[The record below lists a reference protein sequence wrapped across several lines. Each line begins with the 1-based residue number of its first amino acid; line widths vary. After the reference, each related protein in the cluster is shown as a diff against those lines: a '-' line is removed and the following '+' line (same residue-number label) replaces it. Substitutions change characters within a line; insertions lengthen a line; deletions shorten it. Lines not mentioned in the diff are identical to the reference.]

1 MNYSRDPPPPY
12 ESAAN
17 INSAPYPNIGFA
29 AGPYSEPA
37 GYQDN
42 PSDQEPKYNRN
53 GNFTSLQY
61 SDKYVR
67 HAFIRKV
74 YLILTAQLLVTSAF
88 VCVFLFS
95 PPVKKWVS
103 KNSWF
108 YYLSYATFLCT
119 YIALVCCPSVRRR
132 YPGNVIA
139 LSVFTLAF
147 SYMTGTITSFYD
159 TQSVLVAVVITACL
173 CIAISVFAI
182 QTRIDIT
189 KCTSLIFVLSIV
201 VMLTGLACIIVF
213 AVSGPNRILQVVYG
227 GLAALLFGVIL
238 VQGGTKYICATQISF
253 DMCEDCDTDRV
264 PKLKQVVFLGGHT
277 PSLRPEGLI
286 HKTVE
291 HREEMQSHGSR

>member
-29 AGPYSEPA
+29 VGPYSEPA

-95 PPVKKWVS
+95 SPVKKWVS

-201 VMLTGLACIIVF
+201 VMLTGLACVIVF

-227 GLAALLFGVIL
+227 GLAALLFGVYLAFDTQHIIGGRELELSAEEYIFGALQLYLDVVNLFLIIL
-238 VQGGTKYICATQISF
+238 SF
-253 DMCEDCDTDRV
+253 FGNRD
-264 PKLKQVVFLGGHT
+264 
-277 PSLRPEGLI
+277 S
-286 HKTVE
+286 
-291 HREEMQSHGSR
+291 

>member
-17 INSAPYPNIGFA
+17 IHSAPYPNIGFA
-29 AGPYSEPA
+29 VGPYSEPA

-42 PSDQEPKYNRN
+42 SSDQEPKYNRN

-95 PPVKKWVS
+95 SPVKYWVS
-103 KNSWF
+103 RNSWF
-108 YYLSYATFLCT
+108 YYLSY
-119 YIALVCCPSVRRR
+119 VRRR

-159 TQSVLVAVVITACL
+159 TQSVLIAVIITACL
-173 CIAISVFAI
+173 CIAISIFAI

-189 KCTSLIFVLSIV
+189 KCTSLIFVLTIV
-201 VMLTGLACIIVF
+201 VMLTGLACVIVF
-213 AVSGPNRILQVVYG
+213 AVSKPNWILQVVYG
-227 GLAALLFGVIL
+227 GLAALLFGVYLAFDTQHIMGGRELELSAEEYIFGALQLYLDVVNLFLIIL
-238 VQGGTKYICATQISF
+238 SF
-253 DMCEDCDTDRV
+253 FGNRD
-264 PKLKQVVFLGGHT
+264 
-277 PSLRPEGLI
+277 S
-286 HKTVE
+286 
-291 HREEMQSHGSR
+291 

>member
-17 INSAPYPNIGFA
+17 THSAPYPNIGFA
-29 AGPYSEPA
+29 VGPYSEPA

-42 PSDQEPKYNRN
+42 SSDQEPKYNRN

-95 PPVKKWVS
+95 SPVKKWVS
-103 KNSWF
+103 RNSWF

-147 SYMTGTITSFYD
+147 SYMTGTVASFYD
-159 TQSVLVAVVITACL
+159 TQSVLIAVIITACL
-173 CIAISVFAI
+173 CIAISIFAI

-189 KCTSLIFVLSIV
+189 KCTSLIFVLTIV
-201 VMLTGLACIIVF
+201 VMLTGLACVIVF
-213 AVSGPNRILQVVYG
+213 AVSKPNWILQVVYG
-227 GLAALLFGVIL
+227 GLAALLFGVYLAFDTQHIMGGRELELSAEEYIFGALQLYLDVVNLFLIIL
-238 VQGGTKYICATQISF
+238 SF
-253 DMCEDCDTDRV
+253 FGNRD
-264 PKLKQVVFLGGHT
+264 
-277 PSLRPEGLI
+277 S
-286 HKTVE
+286 
-291 HREEMQSHGSR
+291 

>member
-1 MNYSRDPPPPY
+1 LNLL
-12 ESAAN
+12 
-17 INSAPYPNIGFA
+17 I
-29 AGPYSEPA
+29 
-37 GYQDN
+37 
-42 PSDQEPKYNRN
+42 
-53 GNFTSLQY
+53 SLC
-61 SDKYVR
+61 
-67 HAFIRKV
+67 
-74 YLILTAQLLVTSAF
+74 ILYIS
-88 VCVFLFS
+88 
-95 PPVKKWVS
+95 
-103 KNSWF
+103 
-108 YYLSYATFLCT
+108 ATFLCT

-227 GLAALLFGVIL
+227 GLAALLFGVFVHHFSIFLSYIL
-238 VQGGTKYICATQISF
+238 SLLCIFVIFFQYLAFDTQHIIGGRELELSAEEYIFGALQLYLDVVNLFLIILSF
-253 DMCEDCDTDRV
+253 FGNRD
-264 PKLKQVVFLGGHT
+264 
-277 PSLRPEGLI
+277 S
-286 HKTVE
+286 
-291 HREEMQSHGSR
+291 

>member
-12 ESAAN
+12 ETAATTP
-17 INSAPYPNIGFA
+17 SAPYPTIGLA
-29 AGPYSEPA
+29 VGPYSDST
-37 GYQDN
+37 GYQGE
-42 PSDQEPKYNRN
+42 PSNEAPKTNRD
-53 GNFTSLQY
+53 GPFTNLQY

-88 VCVFLFS
+88 ICTFLFS
-95 PPVKKWVS
+95 YRVKKWVAR
-103 KNSWF
+103 NSWF

-147 SYMTGTITSFYD
+147 SYMTGTITSYYD
-159 TQSVLVAVVITACL
+159 TQSVLIAVAITACL
-173 CIAISVFAI
+173 CIAISIFAM

-201 VMLTGLACIIVF
+201 VMLTGIACIIVY

-227 GLAALLFGVIL
+227 GLGALLFGVYLAFDTQHIIGGRELELSAEEYIFGALQLYLDVVNLFLMIL
-238 VQGGTKYICATQISF
+238 
-253 DMCEDCDTDRV
+253 
-264 PKLKQVVFLGGHT
+264 
-277 PSLRPEGLI
+277 SLF
-286 HKTVE
+286 
-291 HREEMQSHGSR
+291 GSRD